1 MPKQQVDV
9 MKTKY
14 LIAAVTVFL
23 MTACMNLCIAQGDD
37 NPDDP
42 GPLPDTPV
50 DGGVTLLLA
59 AGVAYGVRRVMRNAG
74 AHKK

>member
-1 MPKQQVDV
+1 

-14 LIAAVTVFL
+14 LIVTFMVLL
-23 MTACMNLCIAQGDD
+23 MTASMNLCIAQDED

-50 DGGVTLLLA
+50 DGGVSILLA
-59 AGVAYGVRRVMRNAG
+59 AGAAYGAYRLGRKNGEA
-74 AHKK
+74 KP